1 MLKNGEGQVGPRCL
15 SIGLFWSLVRPER
28 RPCLGSVATKDPW
41 GMPTYAGASLVF
53 SGVVRWGDQLQSA
66 LRGPAPECPQLWP
79 GAVPHLPER
88 QWRRS
93 WESTTR
99 LPKFKPS
106 VQSRAQRLRLAALW
120 LIELGERKVPV
131 RMPAVLAMSVCP
143 VIAQSSKARTA
154 QGPICMCPIT
164 HCPVLTVCAC
174 FDAGI
179 TLS

>member
-1 MLKNGEGQVGPRCL
+1 MLKNGEGQVGPRHL

-66 LRGPAPECPQLWP
+66 LRGTIVSS
-79 GAVPHLPER
+79 VPHLPER

-99 LPKFKPS
+99 LPNFKPS

-154 QGPICMCPIT
+154 QGPICMCPIA
-164 HCPVLTVCAC
+164 HCPVLMCVHVLMQGSPSAE
-174 FDAGI
+174 DPPK
-179 TLS
+179 